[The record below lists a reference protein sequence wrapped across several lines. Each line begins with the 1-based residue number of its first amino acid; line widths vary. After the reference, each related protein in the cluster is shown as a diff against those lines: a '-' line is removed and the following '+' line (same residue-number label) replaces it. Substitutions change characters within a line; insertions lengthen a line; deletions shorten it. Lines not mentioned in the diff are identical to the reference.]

1 MGALAEET
9 KGDKDQ
15 APSPLV
21 TIKVTLQCRGDDCSR
36 PASSPILAQI
46 SGTSSPLN
54 YPNEY
59 KDPPIDAKTIG
70 ELTLDKTL
78 AGTLDFRVD
87 GDHLFKPKNV
97 SAHPP
102 GTLETQSY
110 NLAVST
116 KERTRLSSSCV
127 VYRLTTAKS
136 QPRTHV

>member
-1 MGALAEET
+1 MKLSSLIYSFATFMAALAADT
-9 KGDKDQ
+9 QGDDDKASAQ
-15 APSPLV
+15 HV
-21 TIKVTLQCRGDDCSR
+21 TIKVTLQCRGDDCGR

-87 GDHLFKPKNV
+87 GDHLFKPRNL

-102 GTLETQSY
+102 GTLVTQAY
-110 NLAVST
+110 HLAVST
-116 KERTRLSSSCV
+116 KE
-127 VYRLTTAKS
+127 
-136 QPRTHV
+136 